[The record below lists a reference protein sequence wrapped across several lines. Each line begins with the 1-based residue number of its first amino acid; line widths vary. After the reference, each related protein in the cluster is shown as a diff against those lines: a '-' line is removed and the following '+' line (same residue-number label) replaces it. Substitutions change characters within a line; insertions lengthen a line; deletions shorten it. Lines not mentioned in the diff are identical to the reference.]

1 MFGLM
6 MNMLLSLLSKGMQ
19 LSMPLKLSRLVS
31 LALLSTRGFG
41 SHFGV
46 KKKNAIFFKVFVDTT
61 FTKDGG
67 CTQ

>member
-1 MFGLM
+1 M

-46 KKKNAIFFKVFVDTT
+46 KKSNFFKVFVDTT

-67 CTQ
+67 RTQ